1 MISQHHGLDPL
12 LVARWRREIGLSMAK
27 GLDDVTHLRGRNGI
41 AAERRWRF
49 DCRDPGTFEAWIYQR
64 ELSLM
69 HCLCGLYTPC
79 SLSRDAEHISRT
91 EKPGVY
97 VFVRTIAGGFVA
109 RHGRNEHSYTAGQLV
124 AARTDMPLTL
134 TMPTAGDMTGV
145 VIPFDLL
152 GGDIG
157 GSRWDGGV
165 LAADNLLGR
174 ATSQFIRRLCY
185 TAVTDRASVDTE
197 FEEAGL
203 NLIRNLLGNVGH
215 DMDRGRDIAM
225 SVRLAT
231 RELIEEN
238 FTDPSFSADSIARDL
253 HISRRHLYRQFSG
266 AGDSVAA
273 MITSRR
279 LDRARELLVRAGMI
293 TLEEVARLSGF
304 SSVATMRNRFRGR
317 YGLTPSE
324 FRDRSRTVG
333 GGQPAGLAGLPEPA
347 RPVLD
352 PLADLDDGP
361 SVVS

>member
-1 MISQHHGLDPL
+1 MISQHQGLDPL
-12 LVARWRREIGLSMAK
+12 LVARWRREIGLTMSK
-27 GLDDVTHLRGRNGI
+27 GLDDVTHLRGRNGM

-49 DCRDPGTFEAWIYQR
+49 DCWDPATFEAWMYHR

-69 HCLCGLYTPC
+69 QCLCGLYTAC
-79 SLSRDAEHISRT
+79 SVVRETEHIARNG
-91 EKPGVY
+91 KPGVY
-97 VFVRTIAGGFVA
+97 VFVRSIPGGFVA
-109 RHGRNEHSYTAGQLV
+109 RQGHNENTYTAGQLV

-134 TMPTAGDMTGV
+134 SLPTAGDLTGV

-152 GGDIG
+152 GGDVG
-157 GSRWDGGV
+157 GSRWNGGV

-185 TAVTDRASVDTE
+185 TAVTDPASVDTE

-215 DMDRGRDIAM
+215 DMDRGRDNAL

-238 FTDPSFSADSIARDL
+238 FADPTFSADSIARDL

-279 LDRARELLVRAGMI
+279 LDQARELLARAGMI

-317 YGLTPSE
+317 FGLTPSE
-324 FRDRSRTVG
+324 FREQSRAGGVG
-333 GGQPAGLAGLPEPA
+333 SPPGLSRLPEPP

-361 SVVS
+361 GVMP